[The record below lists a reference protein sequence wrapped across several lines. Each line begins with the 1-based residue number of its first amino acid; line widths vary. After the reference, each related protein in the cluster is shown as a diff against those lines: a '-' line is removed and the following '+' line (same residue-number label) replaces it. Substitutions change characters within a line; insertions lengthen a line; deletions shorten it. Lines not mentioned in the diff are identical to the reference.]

1 MRTTL
6 PYAYGFVVV
15 SLLSLLPACGPN
27 HIQPFTAR
35 DRKYSAGEYAAT
47 RADAKPSNG
56 SLYSEA
62 QPGYLEDTRAL
73 RVGDIAMIKINE
85 NAQASG
91 GASTNLKKN
100 TSRSASVDNLL
111 GLIPAM
117 KKAYPNIDP
126 ANLLKMASSFDF
138 DGEGK
143 TERAGTLKGSIG
155 VRVKQEMPNGDLFVE
170 GTKVVMINHEEYHL
184 YVSGVI
190 RPSDIEMD
198 NSIDSSLIAD
208 ARVEFTGRGDINDQ
222 VDRGWLTKI
231 LDFVNPF

>member
-1 MRTTL
+1 MTFSARCAL
-6 PYAYGFVVV
+6 A
-15 SLLSLLPACGPN
+15 LLALSSSLPACGPN

-35 DRKYSAGEYAAT
+35 DRKYAPGEYAAL
-47 RADAKPSNG
+47 RADAQPSQG
-56 SLYSEA
+56 SIYSEA

-73 RVGDIAMIKINE
+73 RVGDIAMVRINE
-85 NAQASG
+85 NAQAQG
-91 GASTNLKKN
+91 GATTNLKKN
-100 TSRSASVDNLL
+100 TSRSAGIDSLL
-111 GLIPAM
+111 GLMPAM

-126 ANLLKMASSFDF
+126 AELIKMASSFDF

-143 TERAGTLKGSIG
+143 TERAGQLKGMIG
-155 VRVKQEMPNGDLFVE
+155 VRVKQELPNGDLFVE

-190 RPSDIEMD
+190 RTSDIAPD
-198 NSIDSSLIAD
+198 NSVDSSLIAD

-222 VDRGWLTKI
+222 VERGWLTKI

>member
-1 MRTTL
+1 
-6 PYAYGFVVV
+6 
-15 SLLSLLPACGPN
+15 
-27 HIQPFTAR
+27 
-35 DRKYSAGEYAAT
+35 
-47 RADAKPSNG
+47 
-56 SLYSEA
+56 
-62 QPGYLEDTRAL
+62 
-73 RVGDIAMIKINE
+73 
-85 NAQASG
+85 
-91 GASTNLKKN
+91 
-100 TSRSASVDNLL
+100 VDSLL
-111 GLIPAM
+111 GLMPAM

-126 ANLLKMASSFDF
+126 AQLLKMASSFDF

-143 TERAGTLKGSIG
+143 SERSGTLKGSIG

-184 YVSGVI
+184 YISGVI

-222 VDRGWLTKI
+222 NERGWLTKI